1 MAKGVY
7 KRGNVYWIRYAG
19 QDGKIVFES
28 SGSSKFRDA
37 EGLLLKRRQ
46 SVKEGT
52 LPETRSMSNYS
63 LNDLAQKY
71 IAWMQGRHRSEDTKK
86 YRINQILTYFG
97 NPLLRNFNTL
107 IAEQYQTELM
117 KKGLK
122 PASINKN
129 IGILKAMFTKAV
141 EWNLVEERTLKS
153 IRKVKQMTENN
164 KRLRFLSKEEC
175 EDLINACDN
184 HLKPIVITAIHT
196 GMRRGEILS
205 LTWDQID
212 FTSGFIYLEV
222 TKNGE
227 RREIPIDRK
236 LKETLGNIIRRL
248 DVPYVFYD
256 TKTGK
261 PFKEVK
267 RSYSSAVTKAKL
279 KDFHFHDLRHTFASL
294 LVMDGV
300 SIPTLMKL
308 LGHKSMTMTM
318 RYANL
323 SQAHKAKAVE
333 ALDRIF
339 SDNFGTQTGITSFP

>member
-1 MAKGVY
+1 MVEEEA
-7 KRGNVYWIRYAG
+7 
-19 QDGKIVFES
+19 
-28 SGSSKFRDA
+28 
-37 EGLLLKRRQ
+37 LKR
-46 SVKEGT
+46 
-52 LPETRSMSNYS
+52 
-63 LNDLAQKY
+63 
-71 IAWMQGRHRSEDTKK
+71 
-86 YRINQILTYFG
+86 
-97 NPLLRNFNTL
+97 
-107 IAEQYQTELM
+107 
-117 KKGLK
+117 
-122 PASINKN
+122 
-129 IGILKAMFTKAV
+129 
-141 EWNLVEERTLKS
+141 
-153 IRKVKQMTENN
+153 IRKVKQLAENN

-175 EDLINACDN
+175 EALINVCDN
-184 HLKPIVITAIHT
+184 HLKPVVIMAIHT

-212 FTSGFIYLEV
+212 VASGFIYLEV

-227 RREIPIDRK
+227 RREIPIDKK

-248 DVPYVFYD
+248 DIPYVFYD
-256 TKTGK
+256 AKTGK

-267 RSYSSAVTKAKL
+267 KSYASAVKKAKL
-279 KDFHFHDLRHTFASL
+279 KDLHFHDLRHTYASL

-339 SDNFGTQTGITSFP
+339 GDSFDKKMNITSLPGLV